1 MSVDTLDPSSRR
13 LTKMPD
19 ATISS
24 TGPRKP
30 SAVERLEADKA
41 KYVKSQQV
49 ALSKQMP
56 VVRKPLMAPDNSRQ
70 LRPGA
75 MQPTRKTPTRSTARC
90 EAPPLDLKHLSN
102 LINGVSDTIVLSPC
116 PQSDSPEKTDKS
128 EGFNTSQPLSP
139 TPTVD
144 EESSIKSISSSVPPV
159 KLLADGSGAN
169 ASCTVTVRRVD
180 VRPQVPQMRKPCR
193 PQQQNRPP
201 LQLPE
206 QRVHSQL
213 LQLLRP
219 YTQRQP
225 QPLKPIGI
233 IRRQDVVIP
242 NLIPL
247 KPSTGPVQTL
257 PSAEPLKSPTPA
269 FPSPVRSP
277 KDTIPDV
284 PPLASPAVRSSA
296 STSSV
301 PPLASPAVRS
311 SASTSSVPPP
321 SSPAITRKSS
331 VSSRKRPS
339 LTRSKSDVSDR
350 FSRAG
355 VEVERFFNY
364 CGLDPSDFEEL
375 EPGSDIASV
384 SRLRSASAPA
394 SERSA
399 EGPEEDEEED
409 AAKGEKPS
417 YGISVIERNAR
428 VIKWLYG
435 MRQAKDSTKVANM

>member
-13 LTKMPD
+13 LAKMPD
-19 ATISS
+19 STQSS
-24 TGPRKP
+24 AGPRKP

-41 KYVKSQQV
+41 KYVKSHQV

-75 MQPTRKTPTRSTARC
+75 MQPTRKAPTRYTARC

-102 LINGVSDTIVLSPC
+102 LINGVSDTIVLSTP
-116 PQSDSPEKTDKS
+116 PQSNSPEKTDKS
-128 EGFNTSQPLSP
+128 EGFNPSQPLSS
-139 TPTVD
+139 TSTLD
-144 EESSIKSISSSVPPV
+144 EESSIKSISSPTPPV
-159 KLLADGSGAN
+159 KLLADVSGASV
-169 ASCTVTVRRVD
+169 SCTVTVRRVD

-193 PQQQNRPP
+193 LQQQNRPP

-219 YTQRQP
+219 YTQPQP

-233 IRRQDVVIP
+233 ISRRDVVIP

-247 KPSTGPVQTL
+247 KTSTSPVQTL
-257 PSAEPLKSPTPA
+257 PISAEPLKSPTPVL
-269 FPSPVRSP
+269 PSPVKSP

-284 PPLASPAVRSSA
+284 SPLASPAVRSSA
-296 STSSV
+296 STSI
-301 PPLASPAVRS
+301 
-311 SASTSSVPPP
+311 VPPP

-355 VEVERFFNY
+355 AEVERFFNY

-394 SERSA
+394 SEHSA
-399 EGPEEDEEED
+399 EGQEEDEEEE
-409 AAKGEKPS
+409 AAKDEKPS
-417 YGISVIERNAR
+417 YGVSVIERNAR